1 MQHVHLPVA
10 FALDLPADG
19 AAAAQRKELLL
30 LLLLLWEEKR
40 LGGVSRGLHTP
51 QDQALTLLFALM
63 LKKMLGRSVSG
74 PMEQ

>member
-1 MQHVHLPVA
+1 MLCRNVHVPVA

-30 LLLLLWEEKR
+30 LLWEEKQS
-40 LGGVSRGLHTP
+40 GGATP
-51 QDQALTLLFALM
+51 PAQDPALTLVLALM